1 MPQMATIVLKD
12 AFPGTPNSHYF
23 DPSFIRGDTSEWTDR
38 SPVVT
43 AGYRRLTAKFRPG
56 TLANSGYKLTLR
68 LVDPTLAVTAPS
80 TSTGIQPNPTVAY
93 SNFVELTVGTANAA
107 NAQTKKD
114 LVAYL
119 QSLVFEPQFVDWV
132 EKSSGTY

>member
-12 AFPGTPNSHYF
+12 AFPGKPNDHF
-23 DPSFIRGDTSEWTDR
+23 FEPSFIRGDTSEWTDR

-56 TLANSGYKLTLR
+56 TMSNSGHKVMVR
-68 LVDPTLAVTAPS
+68 LVDPTLAVTSPNSA
-80 TSTGIQPNPTVAY
+80 TGIQPNPTVAY

-107 NAQTKKD
+107 NSQTKKD

-119 QSLVFEPQFVDWV
+119 QSLVFDPQFIDWV